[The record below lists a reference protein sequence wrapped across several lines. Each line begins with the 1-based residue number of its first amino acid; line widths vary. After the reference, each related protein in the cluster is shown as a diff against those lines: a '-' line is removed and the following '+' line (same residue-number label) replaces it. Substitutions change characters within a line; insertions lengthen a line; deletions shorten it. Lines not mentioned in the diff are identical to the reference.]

1 MKEIK
6 IALSGEKEEQIAQ
19 HIMKSVYEAI
29 NEHGY
34 CDINLCADT
43 IPEPRKNIQ
52 IPTFLTQYARGGV
65 IENGNDKRK
74 RGSRTSWMP
83 RKEQTNEYSL
93 QEDDKPRVNQYPGGN
108 EERTWH

>member
-43 IPEPRKNIQ
+43 IPEPRKDIQ
-52 IPTFLTQYARGGV
+52 IPTCRSMEFLLPMLSVT
-65 IENGNDKRK
+65 
-74 RGSRTSWMP
+74 MM
-83 RKEQTNEYSL
+83 
-93 QEDDKPRVNQYPGGN
+93 
-108 EERTWH
+108 

>member
-1 MKEIK
+1 MKQ
-6 IALSGEKEEQIAQ
+6 S
-19 HIMKSVYEAI
+19 

-43 IPEPRKNIQ
+43 IPEPRKDIQ

-74 RGSRTSWMP
+74 RG
-83 RKEQTNEYSL
+83 
-93 QEDDKPRVNQYPGGN
+93 
-108 EERTWH
+108 

>member
-43 IPEPRKNIQ
+43 IPEPRKDIQ
-52 IPTFLTQYARGGV
+52 IFTFLTQYARGGV

-74 RGSRTSWMP
+74 RG
-83 RKEQTNEYSL
+83 
-93 QEDDKPRVNQYPGGN
+93 
-108 EERTWH
+108 

>member
-6 IALSGEKEEQIAQ
+6 IVLSGEKEEQIAQ

-34 CDINLCADT
+34 WDINLCADT
-43 IPEPRKNIQ
+43 IPEPRKDIQ

-74 RGSRTSWMP
+74 RG
-83 RKEQTNEYSL
+83 
-93 QEDDKPRVNQYPGGN
+93 
-108 EERTWH
+108 

>member
-43 IPEPRKNIQ
+43 IPEPRKGYTDTY
-52 IPTFLTQYARGGV
+52 IPDAV
-65 IENGNDKRK
+65 CKR
-74 RGSRTSWMP
+74 RS
-83 RKEQTNEYSL
+83 
-93 QEDDKPRVNQYPGGN
+93 
-108 EERTWH
+108 H

>member
-43 IPEPRKNIQ
+43 IPEPRKDIQ

-65 IENGNDKRK
+65 IENGNDKRR
-74 RGSRTSWMP
+74 RGYG
-83 RKEQTNEYSL
+83 RKYITAKY
-93 QEDDKPRVNQYPGGN
+93 QEGVGDCQESGAEAHG
-108 EERTWH
+108 

>member
-34 CDINLCADT
+34 CDILISGTMNAKK
-43 IPEPRKNIQ
+43 IKEK
-52 IPTFLTQYARGGV
+52 ARQQPQ
-65 IENGNDKRK
+65 KRHTHQRDGAK
-74 RGSRTSWMP
+74 KAAPPSIRLA
-83 RKEQTNEYSL
+83 SL
-93 QEDDKPRVNQYPGGN
+93 
-108 EERTWH
+108 

>member
-34 CDINLCADT
+34 CASICV
-43 IPEPRKNIQ
+43 Q
-52 IPTFLTQYARGGV
+52 IL
-65 IENGNDKRK
+65 
-74 RGSRTSWMP
+74 SR
-83 RKEQTNEYSL
+83 SL
-93 QEDDKPRVNQYPGGN
+93 
-108 EERTWH
+108 ERIYRYLHS

>member
-34 CDINLCADT
+34 CDINLCVDT
-43 IPEPRKNIQ
+43 IPEPRKDIQ

-74 RGSRTSWMP
+74 RG
-83 RKEQTNEYSL
+83 
-93 QEDDKPRVNQYPGGN
+93 
-108 EERTWH
+108 

>member
-6 IALSGEKEEQIAQ
+6 IVLSGEKEEQIAQ

-43 IPEPRKNIQ
+43 IPEPDTY
-52 IPTFLTQYARGGV
+52 IPDAV
-65 IENGNDKRK
+65 CKR
-74 RGSRTSWMP
+74 RS
-83 RKEQTNEYSL
+83 
-93 QEDDKPRVNQYPGGN
+93 
-108 EERTWH
+108 H

>member
-6 IALSGEKEEQIAQ
+6 IVLSGEKEEQIAQ

-34 CDINLCADT
+34 CASICVQILSRSLEKD
-43 IPEPRKNIQ
+43 IQ

-74 RGSRTSWMP
+74 RG
-83 RKEQTNEYSL
+83 
-93 QEDDKPRVNQYPGGN
+93 
-108 EERTWH
+108 

>member
-6 IALSGEKEEQIAQ
+6 IALSGEKKEQIAQ

-43 IPEPRKNIQ
+43 YIPD
-52 IPTFLTQYARGGV
+52 AV
-65 IENGNDKRK
+65 CKR
-74 RGSRTSWMP
+74 RS
-83 RKEQTNEYSL
+83 
-93 QEDDKPRVNQYPGGN
+93 
-108 EERTWH
+108 H

>member
-6 IALSGEKEEQIAQ
+6 IALSGEKEEQIAEETRILYVALTRAIRNCVW
-19 HIMKSVYEAI
+19 IMKSVYEAI

-43 IPEPRKNIQ
+43 IPEPRKDIQ

-74 RGSRTSWMP
+74 RG
-83 RKEQTNEYSL
+83 
-93 QEDDKPRVNQYPGGN
+93 
-108 EERTWH
+108 

>member
-43 IPEPRKNIQ
+43 IPEPRKDIQ

-65 IENGNDKRK
+65 IENGNDKRIVWQEIHHSQVS
-74 RGSRTSWMP
+74 RGWGG
-83 RKEQTNEYSL
+83 L
-93 QEDDKPRVNQYPGGN
+93 PRV
-108 EERTWH
+108 RS

>member
-43 IPEPRKNIQ
+43 IPEPRKDIQ
-52 IPTFLTQYARGGV
+52 MSFMGRWSACIRRERGHSPCIG
-65 IENGNDKRK
+65 
-74 RGSRTSWMP
+74 
-83 RKEQTNEYSL
+83 
-93 QEDDKPRVNQYPGGN
+93 
-108 EERTWH
+108 

>member
-6 IALSGEKEEQIAQ
+6 IVLSGEKEEQIAQ

-43 IPEPRKNIQ
+43 IPEPRKDIQ
-52 IPTFLTQYARGGV
+52 IPTFLKSML
-65 IENGNDKRK
+65 KRQ
-74 RGSRTSWMP
+74 
-83 RKEQTNEYSL
+83 KEKEEQDEGL
-93 QEDDKPRVNQYPGGN
+93 QANSDSQG
-108 EERTWH
+108 

>member
-6 IALSGEKEEQIAQ
+6 IVLSGEKEEQIAQ

-43 IPEPRKNIQ
+43 IPEPREDIQ

-74 RGSRTSWMP
+74 RG
-83 RKEQTNEYSL
+83 
-93 QEDDKPRVNQYPGGN
+93 
-108 EERTWH
+108 

>member
-6 IALSGEKEEQIAQ
+6 IVLSGEKEEQIAQ

-43 IPEPRKNIQ
+43 IPEPRKDIQ

-65 IENGNDKRK
+65 IEKEGIVWQEIHHSQVS
-74 RGSRTSWMP
+74 RGCGG
-83 RKEQTNEYSL
+83 L
-93 QEDDKPRVNQYPGGN
+93 PRV
-108 EERTWH
+108 RS